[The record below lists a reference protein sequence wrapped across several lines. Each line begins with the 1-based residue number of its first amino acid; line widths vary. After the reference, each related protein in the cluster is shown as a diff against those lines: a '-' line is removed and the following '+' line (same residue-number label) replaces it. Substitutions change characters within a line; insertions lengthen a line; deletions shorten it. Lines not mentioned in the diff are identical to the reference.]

1 MGSEGGVRS
10 LEFKKTGRFSPS
22 HRRASASS
30 EGNLP
35 QTLFSDR
42 RIQTFPLNCQIKTRD
57 SDTTAELEIRI
68 KLPKKKKN

>member
-1 MGSEGGVRS
+1 MGPKGGVRS

-35 QTLFSDR
+35 QTLVSDR
-42 RIQTFPLNCQIKTRD
+42 KKIKKYIPT
-57 SDTTAELEIRI
+57 EL
-68 KLPKKKKN
+68 